1 MSHDAASR
9 TASSRIKAPPKAPA
23 ADARRSTRDR
33 VLETAGETF
42 AEKGADRTTSK
53 EICVKA
59 GANVAAVNYYFGSIE
74 GLYTA
79 VLDEAQRRFI
89 TFDDIAAAVA
99 GKTDAKT
106 KLRALID
113 LAVARL
119 LAPASSSWAFRVI
132 AREMAAPS
140 PAFRT
145 LRQREILPRAL
156 LMKSLVAE
164 IVKLPPEHPAVAR
177 AALSIIAPFAMLS
190 FADRSILDRAFP
202 SLALDARGSAALAD
216 HLYRYAMAGLA
227 EVRRHA
233 MRKKG

>member
-1 MSHDAASR
+1 MPHDAALRTPASR
-9 TASSRIKAPPKAPA
+9 RAKPPVP
-23 ADARRSTRDR
+23 DAGASTRER

-42 AEKGADRTTSK
+42 AEKGVDRTTSK
-53 EICVKA
+53 EICAQA

-74 GLYTA
+74 GLYVA

-99 GKTDAKT
+99 GKTDARS
-106 KLRALID
+106 KLRVLID

-145 LRQREILPRAL
+145 LRRREILPRAR

-177 AALSIIAPFAMLS
+177 AAFSIIAPFAMLS
-190 FADRSILDRAFP
+190 FADRGILDRAFP
-202 SLALDARGSAALAD
+202 NLALNEEGAAALAD
-216 HLYRYAMAGLA
+216 HLYRYAIAGLA
-227 EVRRHA
+227 EVRQQA
-233 MRKKG
+233 GRKRA